1 MARKQRRARVERLR
15 SRGTR
20 GSQGSHGSRAAHA
33 VRWRFEDL
41 PEARFL
47 DDVIAGLSRPQKALA
62 PKYFYD
68 ALGSDLFE
76 AICRQPEYYATR
88 AELALTRAHLEDIA
102 RFSGRGCELIE
113 FGSGASVKTRLLI
126 RRLRPTHYV
135 AIDISEA
142 ALRRAAARLA
152 REFPWLQM
160 TAVVADFSHPI
171 ALPRA
176 QGRRVAYFPG
186 STIGNLLPQEA
197 EAFLHMTRG
206 LVGRSGAL
214 LVGVDCKKDAN
225 VLHAAY
231 NDARGVTAAFNR
243 NLLVRMNAELGA
255 DFDLRRFRHYAFYNA
270 SRGRVEMHLVSLVR
284 QRVAI
289 GRHRFDFDA
298 GETIHT
304 ENSHKYSVEEF
315 YAFAADA
322 GFAAR
327 KAWLDRRG
335 LFSLHGL
342 RAA

>member
-1 MARKQRRARVERLR
+1 VARKQRRARAERL
-15 SRGTR
+15 T
-20 GSQGSHGSRAAHA
+20 SRAPAAKGAAHT

-47 DDVIAGLSRPQKALA
+47 DDVVAGLSRPQKALA

-68 ALGSDLFE
+68 ALGSALFE

-88 AELALTRAHLEDIA
+88 AELALTRTHLEDIA
-102 RFSGRGCELIE
+102 RFAGRGCELVE

-126 RRLRPTHYV
+126 RRLHPAHYV

-142 ALRRAAARLA
+142 ALRLAAARLR

-176 QGRRVAYFPG
+176 QARRVAYFPG

-197 EAFLHMTRG
+197 EAFLHMTRA
-206 LVGRSGAL
+206 LVGRAGAL
-214 LVGVDCKKDAN
+214 LIGVDCKKDAN
-225 VLHAAY
+225 RLHAAY
-231 NDARGVTAAFNR
+231 NDAQGVTAAFNQ
-243 NLLVRMNAELGA
+243 NLLVRMNTELGA
-255 DFDLRRFRHYAFYNA
+255 DFDLRRFGHYAFYNA
-270 SRGRVEMHLVSLVR
+270 SRGRVEMHLVSLAR

-315 YAFAADA
+315 RAFAADA
-322 GFAAR
+322 GFEAR
-327 KAWLDRRG
+327 KVWLDRRG

>member
-1 MARKQRRARVERLR
+1 VARKQDRRRAGPEQLR
-15 SRGTR
+15 P
-20 GSQGSHGSRAAHA
+20 RAAHA

-41 PEARFL
+41 PETHFL
-47 DDVIAGLSRPQKALA
+47 DDVLAGLSRPQKALA

-68 ALGSDLFE
+68 ARGSALFE
-76 AICRQPEYYATR
+76 AICRLPEYYPTR
-88 AELALTRAHLEDIA
+88 AELALTRAHLDDIA
-102 RFSGRGCELIE
+102 RFAGRGCELIE

-126 RRLRPTHYV
+126 RRLQPAHYV
-135 AIDISEA
+135 AIDISQA
-142 ALRRAAARLA
+142 ALQRAVARLA
-152 REFPWLQM
+152 REFPRLQI
-160 TAVVADFSHPI
+160 TAVVGDFSRPI
-171 ALPRA
+171 DLPRA
-176 QGRRVAYFPG
+176 LGRRVAYFPG

-197 EAFLHMTRG
+197 EGFLHMTRG
-206 LVGRSGAL
+206 LVGRGGAM

-243 NLLVRMNAELGA
+243 NLLARMNAELGA
-255 DFDLRRFRHYAFYNA
+255 NFDLRRFRHYAFYNA
-270 SRGRVEMHLVSLVR
+270 SRGRVEMHLVSLLR

-315 YAFAADA
+315 QAFARDA
-322 GFAAR
+322 GFTPR
-327 KAWLDRRG
+327 KVWRDRRA
-335 LFSLHGL
+335 LFALHGL

>member
-1 MARKQRRARVERLR
+1 MARKQRRARAERLTTR
-15 SRGTR
+15 ATR
-20 GSQGSHGSRAAHA
+20 GAPP

-41 PEARFL
+41 PAARFL
-47 DDVIAGLSRPQKALA
+47 DDVVSGLSRPQKSLA

-88 AELALTRAHLEDIA
+88 AELALTRAHLEDIV
-102 RFSGRGCELIE
+102 RFAGRGCELVE

-126 RRLRPTHYV
+126 GRLRPAHYV

-142 ALRRAAARLA
+142 ALQRATARLA
-152 REFPWLQM
+152 REFPWLRM

-171 ALPRA
+171 ALPPA
-176 QGRRVAYFPG
+176 QARRVAYFPG

-206 LVGRSGAL
+206 LVGGAGAL

-231 NDARGVTAAFNR
+231 NDAQGVTAAFNR
-243 NLLVRMNAELGA
+243 NLLVRMNTELNA

-304 ENSHKYSVEEF
+304 ENSHKYSVEAF
-315 YAFAADA
+315 RAFAANA
-322 GFAAR
+322 GFAPKKVWR
-327 KAWLDRRG
+327 DRRG

>member
-1 MARKQRRARVERLR
+1 VARKQDRRRAGPEQLR
-15 SRGTR
+15 SRT
-20 GSQGSHGSRAAHA
+20 AHT

-41 PEARFL
+41 PEAHFL
-47 DDVIAGLSRPQKALA
+47 DDVLAGLSRPQKALA

-68 ALGSDLFE
+68 AKGSALFE
-76 AICRQPEYYATR
+76 AICRQPEYYPTR
-88 AELALTRAHLEDIA
+88 TELALTRAHLAEIA
-102 RFSGRGCELIE
+102 RFAGRGCELIE

-126 RRLRPTHYV
+126 RRLRPAHYV
-135 AIDISEA
+135 AIDISQA
-142 ALRRAAARLA
+142 ALRHAAARLA

-160 TAVVADFSHPI
+160 TAVVGDFSRPVD
-171 ALPRA
+171 LPRA
-176 QGRRVAYFPG
+176 LGRRVAYFPG

-197 EAFLHMTRG
+197 EGFLHMTRA
-206 LVGRSGAL
+206 LVGRGGAM

-255 DFDLRRFRHYAFYNA
+255 NFDLRRFRHYAFYNA
-270 SRGRVEMHLVSLVR
+270 ARGRVEMHLVSLWR

-289 GRHRFDFDA
+289 GRHRFDFDV

-304 ENSHKYSVEEF
+304 ENSHKYSVAEF
-315 YAFAADA
+315 QAFAREA
-322 GFAAR
+322 GFLPR
-327 KAWLDRRG
+327 KVWLDRRG
-335 LFSLHGL
+335 RFALHGL

>member
-1 MARKQRRARVERLR
+1 VARKQRRARAERLT
-15 SRGTR
+15 SPATR
-20 GSQGSHGSRAAHA
+20 GAPA

-47 DDVIAGLSRPQKALA
+47 DDVVAGLSRPQKTLA

-68 ALGSDLFE
+68 ARGSDLFE

-102 RFSGRGCELIE
+102 RFAGRGCELIE

-126 RRLRPTHYV
+126 RRLHPAHYV

-142 ALRRAAARLA
+142 ALRLAAARLR

-171 ALPRA
+171 AVPRA
-176 QGRRVAYFPG
+176 RGRRVAYFPG
-186 STIGNLLPQEA
+186 STIGNLLPEEA

-206 LVGRSGAL
+206 LVGRAGAL
-214 LVGVDCKKDAN
+214 LIGVDCKKDAN
-225 VLHAAY
+225 LLHAAY
-231 NDARGVTAAFNR
+231 NDAQGVTAAFNR
-243 NLLVRMNAELGA
+243 NLLVRMNTELGA
-255 DFDLRRFRHYAFYNA
+255 DFDLRRYSHYAFYNA
-270 SRGRVEMHLVSLVR
+270 SRGRVEMHLVSRLR
-284 QRVAI
+284 QQVAI
-289 GRHRFDFDA
+289 GRYRFDFDV

-315 YAFAADA
+315 RAFAAHA
-322 GFAAR
+322 GFAPKKVWR
-327 KAWLDRRG
+327 DRRG

>member
-1 MARKQRRARVERLR
+1 VAGKQRRARPEQLK
-15 SRGTR
+15 SRT
-20 GSQGSHGSRAAHA
+20 ALA

-41 PEARFL
+41 PETHFL
-47 DDVIAGLSRPQKALA
+47 DDVLAGLSRPQKALA

-68 ALGSDLFE
+68 AKGSALFE
-76 AICRQPEYYATR
+76 AICRQPEYYPTR
-88 AELALTRAHLEDIA
+88 AELALTRAHLADIT
-102 RFSGRGCELIE
+102 RFAGRGCELIE

-126 RRLRPTHYV
+126 RRLRPAHYV
-135 AIDISEA
+135 AIDISQA

-160 TAVVADFSHPI
+160 TAVVGDFSRPVD
-171 ALPRA
+171 LPRA
-176 QGRRVAYFPG
+176 LARRVAYFPG

-197 EAFLHMTRG
+197 EGFLHMTRG
-206 LVGRSGAL
+206 LVGRGGAM
-214 LVGVDCKKDAN
+214 LVGVDLKKDAN

-243 NLLVRMNAELGA
+243 NLLARINAELGGN
-255 DFDLRRFRHYAFYNA
+255 FDLRRFRHYAFYNA
-270 SRGRVEMHLVSLVR
+270 SRGRIEMHLVSLER
-284 QRVAI
+284 QRVAL

-304 ENSHKYSVEEF
+304 ENSHKYSVQEF
-315 YAFAADA
+315 QAFARDA
-322 GFAAR
+322 GFAPR

-335 LFSLHGL
+335 LFALHGL